1 MMPSAAVRPRRAV
14 DMPLVAVSN
23 VLPCFANW
31 PVARLARLIPDVNSA
46 ESRPSTT
53 RSAPTTLEAMCG
65 YSNKKRRPESRP
77 VRQWLF
83 VRSAFQLHLRGE
95 RWLAVGIVRIEFC
108 RRCFCGDSWLI
119 FEGFLSAPKLRGNG
133 TSSQR
138 QRAESPYRL
147 PARWPHFGC
156 IRSLRKGRRSRGL
169 PSLVYLTQLIHT
181 YTHIN

>member
-95 RWLAVGIVRIEFC
+95 RWIAVGIVRIEFC
-108 RRCFCGDSWLI
+108 RRCFCGDRWLI
-119 FEGFLSAPKLRGNG
+119 FAGFLSAPKISGHGN
-133 TSSQR
+133 SPQR
-138 QRAESPYRL
+138 QRPEP
-147 PARWPHFGC
+147 P
-156 IRSLRKGRRSRGL
+156 RSEHRRVGKDGAQTVT
-169 PSLVYLTQLIHT
+169 P
-181 YTHIN
+181 

>member
-65 YSNKKRRPESRP
+65 YSNKKRQPESRP

-95 RWLAVGIVRIEFC
+95 RWIAVGIVRIEFC
-108 RRCFCGDSWLI
+108 RRCFCGDSRSEEPTSELQSLMRI
-119 FEGFLSAPKLRGNG
+119 SYAVFCLKKKKKKSLNTEKSRYQKLVLN
-133 TSSQR
+133 TK
-138 QRAESPYRL
+138 E
-147 PARWPHFGC
+147 
-156 IRSLRKGRRSRGL
+156 
-169 PSLVYLTQLIHT
+169 
-181 YTHIN
+181 

>member
-95 RWLAVGIVRIEFC
+95 RWIAVGIVRIEFC

-119 FEGFLSAPKLRGNG
+119 FAGFLRAPKISGNG
-133 TSSQR
+133 NSHQR
-138 QRAESPYRL
+138 QRAESSAENTSEL
-147 PARWPHFGC
+147 Q
-156 IRSLRKGRRSRGL
+156 SLMRISYAVFCLKKKKKPQNNNTMR
-169 PSLVYLTQLIHT
+169 QT
-181 YTHIN
+181 YTQ